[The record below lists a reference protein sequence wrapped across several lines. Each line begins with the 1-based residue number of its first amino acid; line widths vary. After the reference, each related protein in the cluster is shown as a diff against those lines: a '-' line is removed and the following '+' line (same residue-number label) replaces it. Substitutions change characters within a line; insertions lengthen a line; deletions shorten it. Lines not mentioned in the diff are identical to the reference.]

1 MSGAGEAVEN
11 PMGPSPAG
19 GSTWIDRLFA
29 LRDRLVASDRFRQWA
44 AAFPL
49 TRPLA
54 RKSARDLFDICAG
67 FVYSQVLF
75 ACVRLNLF
83 AILAEGP
90 QTAAGLAARLDLPPD
105 SAIRLL
111 RAGAALGLFAERSGG
126 RFALGQLGAA
136 MLGNPGIAAMVEH
149 HAMLY
154 ADLADPVALLRQGG
168 GRGGAKTALGGFWPY
183 AVEADPKALDADSV
197 GPYTALM
204 AASQPMVSAEVLAAY
219 PLGAHRCVLDV
230 GGGNGA
236 FLSAVAAKAPHL
248 RLMLF
253 DLPAVAERARERFAT
268 LGLSDRASFHGGSF
282 LADPLPTGA
291 DLVTLVRIVH
301 DHDDGS
307 VLTLLRA
314 IRRALP
320 PDGTLLIAEPLSG
333 TRGAEP
339 VGDAYFGLYLLAMGS
354 GRPRTAPELSRLL
367 QEAGFARIRTIPTHT
382 PLIASL
388 ITARP

>member
-1 MSGAGEAVEN
+1 MNGAGEAVEK
-11 PMGPSPAG
+11 PMGPSPAS
-19 GSTWIDRLFA
+19 GSRLIDRLFA

-75 ACVRLNLF
+75 ACVRLRLF
-83 AILAEGP
+83 DILAEGP
-90 QTAAGLAARLDLPPD
+90 QTVPALARRLDLPLD
-105 SAIRLL
+105 STDRLL

-168 GRGGAKTALGGFWPY
+168 GRDGAATSLGSFWPY
-183 AVEADPKALDADSV
+183 AVGDDPKALTPDSV
-197 GPYTALM
+197 APYTALM
-204 AASQPMVSAEVLAAY
+204 AASQPMVAAEVLATY
-219 PLGAHRCVLDV
+219 PVGRHRCVMDV
-230 GGGNGA
+230 GGGNGT
-236 FLSAVAAKAPHL
+236 FLSAVAARAPHL

-253 DLPAVAERARERFAT
+253 DLPAVAERAKARFAE
-268 LGLSDRASFHGGSF
+268 LGLADRTSFHGGDF
-282 LADPLPTGA
+282 FADPLPTGA
-291 DLVTLVRIVH
+291 DLITLVRIVH

-307 VLTLLRA
+307 VLTLLRS

-339 VGDAYFGLYLLAMGS
+339 VGDAYFGFYLLAMGS
-354 GRPRTAPELSRLL
+354 GRARTAGEIGDLLST
-367 QEAGFARIRTIPTHT
+367 AGFGRIRAIPTHT
-382 PLIASL
+382 PLVASL